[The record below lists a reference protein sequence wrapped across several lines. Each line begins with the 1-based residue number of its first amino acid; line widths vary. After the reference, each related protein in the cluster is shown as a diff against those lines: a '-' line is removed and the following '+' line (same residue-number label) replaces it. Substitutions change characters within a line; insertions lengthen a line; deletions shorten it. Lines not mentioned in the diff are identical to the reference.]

1 MITSASQS
9 HKSPK
14 LPYEDNFMK
23 IDLPARKP
31 FNFLSVVN
39 SHGWRQLAPFSYD
52 ENTNTLSYV
61 LRLSNGCVIELKLRD
76 GTDGITVETEKLNK
90 AERKEVIEKVTWMF
104 GLDVDLSLFYAAS
117 RGEQKLARV
126 KKRALGR
133 VLRSP
138 TLFEDVIKTILTTN
152 TLWAAT
158 KNMTLKLVN
167 EFGEQLSSADPVAP
181 NDSDGHTLVPG
192 AHLPRAWSPTM
203 PGSAGAETKAFPTPE
218 AIASSTPESIR
229 EKIRVGYRGPA
240 IHELAVRVAS
250 GQFDLE
256 SLKTRDLP
264 TLELRKE
271 LLTINGV
278 GPYAAANLLMIL
290 GRHDFIPIDS
300 SALTVVSHEWYGG
313 KPITAK
319 EIEKRFEKWG
329 EFKGIAF
336 WFWDWEYDG

>member
-1 MITSASQS
+1 
-9 HKSPK
+9 
-14 LPYEDNFMK
+14 MK
-23 IDLPARKP
+23 FNLPARKP

-52 ENTNTLSYV
+52 ENTETLSYI
-61 LRLSNGCVIELKLRD
+61 LQLSNGRVVELKLRD
-76 GTDGITVETEKLNK
+76 GTDGVTVETEKLNK
-90 AERKEVIEKVTWMF
+90 TERQEVTDKVTWMF
-104 GLDVDLSLFYAAS
+104 GLDMDFSLFYAAS
-117 RGEQKLARV
+117 RGEPKLARA

-158 KNMTLKLVN
+158 KNMTLRLVN
-167 EFGEQLSSADPVAP
+167 EFGEPLSSAGRVVQ
-181 NDSDGHTLVPG
+181 NDSEGRT
-192 AHLPRAWSPTM
+192 
-203 PGSAGAETKAFPTPE
+203 ETKAFPTPE
-218 AIASSTPESIR
+218 AIAASTPEFIR
-229 EKIRVGYRGPA
+229 EKIRVGYRAPA
-240 IHELAVRVAS
+240 IHGLAFRVAS
-250 GQFDLE
+250 GQLDLE

-300 SALTVVSHEWYGG
+300 YALAVVSREWYAG
-313 KPITAK
+313 KPVTAK
-319 EIEKRFEKWG
+319 EIEKRFEKWR

-336 WFWDWEYDG
+336 WFWDWTDKG